1 MKIKSA
7 SFVISKPNWKDCPKP
22 VMPEYA
28 FIGRSNVGKSSL
40 INALCGNKGLAKTSS
55 TPGKTQLINHFL
67 INENWYLCD
76 LPGYGYAKVSKKSR
90 EEWGKMIKGY
100 ILNRENLMNTFVL
113 VDARHKP
120 QQIDID
126 FLRFLGENEIPFS
139 IIFTKSDKIKQ
150 KELVQNVKDFEQ
162 ELFKYWDEIPP
173 YFITSS
179 EKKTGKENILDY
191 IDEINP
197 LFEKLS

>member
-1 MKIKSA
+1 MKITSSK
-7 SFVISKPNWKDCPKP
+7 FIISKPHWKDCPTP
-22 VMPEYA
+22 DIPEYA

-90 EEWGKMIKGY
+90 EEWAKMIKGY

-113 VDARHKP
+113 VDSRIKP

-126 FLRFLGENEIPFS
+126 FMLFLGEKGVPFS
-139 IIFTKSDKIKQ
+139 LIFTKADKLKQ
-150 KELVQNVKDFEQ
+150 KDLNYNIKIYEEKL
-162 ELFKYWDEIPP
+162 LKYWEELPP

-179 EKKTGKENILDY
+179 EKKTGKEKVLNY
-191 IDEINP
+191 IQSINP
-197 LFEKLS
+197 LFKN

>member
-1 MKIKSA
+1 MEIKSA
-7 SFVISKPNWKDCPKP
+7 SFVISKPHWKDCPNP
-22 VMPEYA
+22 VIPEYA

-40 INALCGNKGLAKTSS
+40 INALCNRKGLAKTSS

-67 INENWYLCD
+67 INEEWFLCD

-90 EEWGKMIKGY
+90 EDWGKMIRGY

-113 VDARHKP
+113 IDSRIKP

-126 FLRFLGENEIPFS
+126 FMVFLGENGIPFS
-139 IIFTKSDKIKQ
+139 IIFTKADKLKQ
-150 KELVQNVKDFEQ
+150 KELAQNVKTYEQ
-162 ELFKYWDEIPP
+162 ELYKYWEALPP

-179 EKKTGKENILDY
+179 EKKTGKEKVLNY
-191 IDEINP
+191 ISGINP
-197 LFEKLS
+197 LFKK

>member
-1 MKIKSA
+1 MEIKSA
-7 SFVISKPNWKDCPKP
+7 SFVISKPHWKDCPAP
-22 VMPEYA
+22 NMPEYA

-40 INALCGNKGLAKTSS
+40 INALCGHKGLAKTSS

-90 EEWGKMIKGY
+90 EAWGKMIKGY

-113 VDARHKP
+113 VDSRHKP

-126 FLRFLGENEIPFS
+126 FMLFLGENGIPFS
-139 IIFTKSDKIKQ
+139 IIFTKADKLKQ
-150 KELVQNVKDFEQ
+150 KELAQNVKAYEQ
-162 ELFKYWDEIPP
+162 ELFKYWEELPP

-179 EKKTGKENILDY
+179 EKKTGKEKVLNY
-191 IDEINP
+191 IEEINP
-197 LFEKLS
+197 LFENI